1 VSWYWIALSLTVPL
15 VLAVLIALP
24 LWFKGNVTIGN
35 LIGTG
40 VIFGIAIALI
50 GREYVEL
57 ERVLQKCFEAALVEC
72 PIHPSPFTRF
82 AVYGFI
88 GLAEV
93 LALFLLSLRVEGR
106 IRRRDFAPEWR

>member
-1 VSWYWIALSLTVPL
+1 VNWSWIALGLTVPF
-15 VLAVLIALP
+15 VLAVLVALP
-24 LWFKGNVTIGN
+24 LWFRGNVTIGN
-35 LIGTG
+35 LIGTCI
-40 VIFGIAIALI
+40 IFGIAIALI

-72 PIHPSPFTRF
+72 PIHPSPFTRY
-82 AVYGFI
+82 AVYAFI

-93 LALFLLSLRVEGR
+93 LALFLLSLQVEVR